1 MILVLL
7 VALILASSADAAS
20 LKNVLAV
27 PGAAVDKTQLNGS
40 RGGANINRLGGFG
53 SDTAPLSA
61 RPS

>member
-40 RGGANINRLGGFG
+40 RGGANINRR
-53 SDTAPLSA
+53 SKVHAPH
-61 RPS
+61 